1 MEKFANKY
9 NFKIKVSKF
18 DEIFTNWLHRHE
30 LIISTASTSLY
41 DCALLNQNVIVIDQL
56 SPERK
61 KHGNLYLDDFDPI
74 LKFFTRPKT
83 LKEFE
88 KKIYKNNR
96 VKINKN
102 LKKLLYN
109 EVNYPYHVNSLEK
122 ISNYFIKNE
131 SKEINYNFYKHLKQ
145 RLFIFSQN
153 FIAFKFLIKKILGFR
168 EVGSIFSLGFLDIK
182 KLNNYLIKST
192 MKKKIGMIIQAR
204 MSSTRLPG
212 KVMKKILGKPLI
224 YRIIERVKP
233 CKRLNQIIIAIP
245 SSKSDDILFKYLKK
259 LNINIFRGSE
269 NNLIKRY
276 YLAAKKYNLNYIVRL
291 PADNPLPDFKE
302 IDKLIYFHMKKN
314 NKNIF
319 SSNLQPIEKSDYIDG
334 IGAEIFSI
342 EMLEQLMKN
351 KKLKINKEHIALNFY
366 DFKNKKPV
374 NKNFFKI
381 SYPISPKSISYPNIV
396 LDVNYKK
403 QFNFINKI
411 YRNLYFKKI
420 FFNTRYN

>member
-1 MEKFANKY
+1 M
-9 NFKIKVSKF
+9 
-18 DEIFTNWLHRHE
+18 
-30 LIISTASTSLY
+30 IISTASTSLY

-182 KLNNYLIKST
+182 N
-192 MKKKIGMIIQAR
+192 
-204 MSSTRLPG
+204 
-212 KVMKKILGKPLI
+212 
-224 YRIIERVKP
+224 
-233 CKRLNQIIIAIP
+233 
-245 SSKSDDILFKYLKK
+245 
-259 LNINIFRGSE
+259 
-269 NNLIKRY
+269 
-276 YLAAKKYNLNYIVRL
+276 
-291 PADNPLPDFKE
+291 
-302 IDKLIYFHMKKN
+302 
-314 NKNIF
+314 
-319 SSNLQPIEKSDYIDG
+319 
-334 IGAEIFSI
+334 
-342 EMLEQLMKN
+342 
-351 KKLKINKEHIALNFY
+351 
-366 DFKNKKPV
+366 
-374 NKNFFKI
+374 
-381 SYPISPKSISYPNIV
+381 
-396 LDVNYKK
+396 
-403 QFNFINKI
+403 
-411 YRNLYFKKI
+411 
-420 FFNTRYN
+420 

>member
-1 MEKFANKY
+1 MIVGHPRHDRIFHKKTKKKNNIFSIGIASRSDLINIFDNRKNFEAIYNAWIDKYEFNYSFSKSGSIENQWYNAVLDFRFYLDIFKILNKKKIIPEIRPHPRENHENWKKFANKY

-168 EVGSIFSLGFLDIK
+168 EVGSIFSLGFFR
-182 KLNNYLIKST
+182 Y
-192 MKKKIGMIIQAR
+192 KKI
-204 MSSTRLPG
+204 
-212 KVMKKILGKPLI
+212 K
-224 YRIIERVKP
+224 
-233 CKRLNQIIIAIP
+233 
-245 SSKSDDILFKYLKK
+245 
-259 LNINIFRGSE
+259 
-269 NNLIKRY
+269 
-276 YLAAKKYNLNYIVRL
+276 
-291 PADNPLPDFKE
+291 
-302 IDKLIYFHMKKN
+302 
-314 NKNIF
+314 
-319 SSNLQPIEKSDYIDG
+319 
-334 IGAEIFSI
+334 
-342 EMLEQLMKN
+342 QL
-351 KKLKINKEHIALNFY
+351 
-366 DFKNKKPV
+366 
-374 NKNFFKI
+374 
-381 SYPISPKSISYPNIV
+381 
-396 LDVNYKK
+396 LD
-403 QFNFINKI
+403 
-411 YRNLYFKKI
+411 
-420 FFNTRYN
+420 